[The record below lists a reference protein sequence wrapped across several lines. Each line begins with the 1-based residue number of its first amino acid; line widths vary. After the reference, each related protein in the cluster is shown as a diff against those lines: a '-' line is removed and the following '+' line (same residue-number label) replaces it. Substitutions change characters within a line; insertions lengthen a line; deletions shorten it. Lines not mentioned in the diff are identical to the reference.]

1 MIEIK
6 PNGEIETD
14 KEDKDK
20 VDYMHPE
27 GKPITTAK
35 QKEEDSKEREKPVS
49 QTALAEADG
58 HHMCTAE
65 CLGKHKS

>member
-6 PNGEIETD
+6 PNGEIESN

-27 GKPITTAK
+27 GKPVTSPE
-35 QKEEDSKEREKPVS
+35 QKAEDIKEREKPVS

-58 HHMCTAE
+58 HHMCSEE
-65 CLGKHKS
+65 CLGKH